1 MNRNN
6 SIQIINQT
14 TKDMLVNRLKRD
26 ELTVQLMEKRLKLY
40 NLNILANA
48 EHIRISDVKIAMY
61 KAMNEACELYKKNR
75 RNNVA
80 IELEHKKMTE
90 MKLAIVKK
98 LVVLDNENLNRNF
111 DLKREVEIGK
121 LTDDMNYNAPQN
133 WEENK
138 DRLTAERTRLLD
150 EIKKAEEKVSEF
162 EATGNSHMKK
172 LNEYMSK
179 SAELED
185 EITMITEKLL
195 VINDKISDD
204 PEHHP
209 VTFIRV
215 SETDGN
221 NPDDVLRNLS
231 QE

>member
-1 MNRNN
+1 MSRNN
-6 SIQIINQT
+6 SLQIINQT

-48 EHIRISDVKIAMY
+48 EHIRISDVKISMY
-61 KAMNEACELYKKNR
+61 KAMNETCELYKKNR
-75 RNNVA
+75 KNNVA

-98 LVVLDNENLNRNF
+98 LVVLDNENLNHNF

-121 LTDDMNYNAPQN
+121 LTDDMNYNEPPE

-138 DRLTAERTRLLD
+138 ERLTKERIKLLD

-162 EATGNSHMKK
+162 EAAGELHMEK
-172 LNEYMSK
+172 LNGYLAKASV
-179 SAELED
+179 LED
-185 EITMITEKLL
+185 ETVVLTEKLL

-209 VTFIRV
+209 VTFMRIA
-215 SETDGN
+215 ETDGN